1 MPVWSVNVKGT
12 KIVSKVIKV
21 GSSLVPKG
29 HIVIHLVLSDKRELW
44 VSPNHP
50 TADGRVVG
58 NLTVGEKYDGSIIH
72 VMKLVSYTDAK
83 TYDLLPAGDT
93 GYYFANGILM
103 GSTLN

>member
-58 NLTVGEKYDGSIIH
+58 NLTVGEKYDGSI
-72 VMKLVSYTDAK
+72 
-83 TYDLLPAGDT
+83 DLLPAGDT